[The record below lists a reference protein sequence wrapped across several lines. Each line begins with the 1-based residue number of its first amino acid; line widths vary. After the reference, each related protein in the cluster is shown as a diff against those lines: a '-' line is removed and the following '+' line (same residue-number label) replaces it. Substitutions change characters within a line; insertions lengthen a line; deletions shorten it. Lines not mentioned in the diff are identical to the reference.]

1 MEKSQKNSPQIVNVF
16 QWINT
21 PLSQKSQMAGSFTSF
36 DRSEYLN
43 LSEDYIKISLNRIWW
58 KSTDKRCKRR
68 FFRKRSRSSIS
79 MSSATTSSTPPSSAI
94 RSPIVPNRRS
104 RFQAILHLE
113 TKNETESNSIDILP
127 WAITKTVVK
136 FSATSTVEVVRHVGR
151 TEHRP

>member
-1 MEKSQKNSPQIVNVF
+1 M
-16 QWINT
+16 T
-21 PLSQKSQMAGSFTSF
+21 GSFTSF
-36 DRSEYLN
+36 DRNEYLN
-43 LSEDYIKISLNRIWW
+43 LSEDYIKISLNRIRW

-79 MSSATTSSTPPSSAI
+79 MSSTTTTTAASTPPTSTI
-94 RSPIVPNRRS
+94 RSPIVPKRRS
-104 RFQAILHLE
+104 RFQAILHLA

-136 FSATSTVEVVRHVGR
+136 SSATSTVEVVRHVGR

>member
-1 MEKSQKNSPQIVNVF
+1 
-16 QWINT
+16 
-21 PLSQKSQMAGSFTSF
+21 MAGSFTSF
-36 DRSEYLN
+36 DRNEYLN

-79 MSSATTSSTPPSSAI
+79 VSSSTTTTTSTPPTSTI

-136 FSATSTVEVVRHVGR
+136 SSATSTVEVVRHVGR

>member
-1 MEKSQKNSPQIVNVF
+1 MNG
-16 QWINT
+16 
-21 PLSQKSQMAGSFTSF
+21 LSQTSQMAGSFTSF
-36 DRSEYLN
+36 DRNEYLN

-68 FFRKRSRSSIS
+68 FFRKRSRSSIP
-79 MSSATTSSTPPSSAI
+79 MSTTSTPPSSTM

-113 TKNETESNSIDILP
+113 TKNETESSSIDILP
-127 WAITKTVVK
+127 WAITKIVVK
-136 FSATSTVEVVRHVGR
+136 SPATSTVEVVRHVGR